1 MVRMKRS
8 GPFFH
13 DVSQEN
19 LYLKSELSRCHKLIA
34 ELEASYFHQKNNK
47 LLKENNDMK
56 EKLQQLSA
64 ELTNMSTK
72 EKHASHTSH
81 TLHQIRAELLDK
93 IVALQELLSAET
105 YKRKAEIQEKHK
117 LHIAKIKIEEENKH
131 LHQRISHLQAS
142 IEQKQNSLLQAK
154 QQTEMIKAENG
165 RLKEQMVEKEYQL
178 KHIKIEVDHMKD
190 RIIETK
196 ERLLEIEKMKEKL
209 FHETIIS
216 YKRQLDES
224 DAWIASHFAD
234 IDGGTKQT
242 EKTEEEAP
250 AVYAQPNHVETIL
263 EDVTKQIHAL
273 QKQLVRAQ
281 SSDQSMS
288 HTIEELKSRA
298 AEEKPYQKWVYKL
311 NLEKENKPSQ
321 KKTQ

>member
-1 MVRMKRS
+1 
-8 GPFFH
+8 
-13 DVSQEN
+13 
-19 LYLKSELSRCHKLIA
+19 
-34 ELEASYFHQKNNK
+34 
-47 LLKENNDMK
+47 MK

-64 ELTNMSTK
+64 ELTQMSTK
-72 EKHASHTSH
+72 EKHASHTSQ

-105 YKRKAEIQEKHK
+105 YKRKAEIEEKHK
-117 LHIAKIKIEEENKH
+117 LHIANIKIEEENKN
-131 LHQRISHLQAS
+131 LHKRISHLQAS
-142 IEQKQNSLLQAK
+142 IEQEQGALLQAK
-154 QQTEMIKAENG
+154 QQTELIKAENG

-178 KHIKIEVDHMKD
+178 KNIKIEVDHMKD

-196 ERLLEIEKMKEKL
+196 ERLLEIEKTKEKL

-234 IDGGTKQT
+234 IDGGTKQK
-242 EKTEEEAP
+242 EKTAEEAP
-250 AVYAQPNHVETIL
+250 AVYAQPAHVEAIL
-263 EDVTKQIHAL
+263 DDVTKQIHAL
-273 QKQLVRAQ
+273 QKQLARAQ
-281 SSDQSMS
+281 SSDQAMS
-288 HTIEELKSRA
+288 HTIEELKNRA

-321 KKTQ
+321 KKPQ

>member
-1 MVRMKRS
+1 MKRS

-19 LYLKSELSRCHKLIA
+19 LYLKSELSRCHKLIS
-34 ELEASYFHQKNNK
+34 ELEATYFHQKNNK

-64 ELTNMSTK
+64 ELTQMSTK
-72 EKHASHTSH
+72 EKHASHTSQ

-105 YKRKAEIQEKHK
+105 FKRKADTEEKHK
-117 LHIAKIKIEEENKH
+117 LHIAKIKIEEENKN
-131 LHQRISHLQAS
+131 LHKRVSLLQSSIQR
-142 IEQKQNSLLQAK
+142 EQNALLQAK
-154 QQTEMIKAENG
+154 HQTEKVKAENS
-165 RLKEQMVEKEYQL
+165 RLKEQMIEKEYQL

-196 ERLLEIEKMKEKL
+196 ERLLEIEKTKEKL
-209 FHETIIS
+209 FHETIVS

-234 IDGGTKQT
+234 IDGGPKQK
-242 EKTEEEAP
+242 EKTEEKAP
-250 AVYAQPNHVETIL
+250 AAYAQPHHVETIL
-263 EDVTKQIHAL
+263 EDVTKQVHAL
-273 QKQLVRAQ
+273 QKQLTRAK
-281 SSDQSMS
+281 STDQAMS
-288 HTIEELKSRA
+288 HTIEELKGRA

-311 NLEKENKPSQ
+311 NLERENKPSQ
-321 KKTQ
+321 KKNQ

>member
-1 MVRMKRS
+1 MKRS

-64 ELTNMSTK
+64 ELTQMSTK
-72 EKHASHTSH
+72 EKNASHTSQ
-81 TLHQIRAELLDK
+81 TLHHIRAELLDK

-105 YKRKAEIQEKHK
+105 YKRKAEIEEKHK
-117 LHIAKIKIEEENKH
+117 LYIAKIKIEEENKN
-131 LHQRISHLQAS
+131 LHKRISQLQAS
-142 IEQKQNSLLQAK
+142 IKQEQDALLQAK
-154 QQTEMIKAENG
+154 QQTEMIKDENG
-165 RLKEQMVEKEYQL
+165 RLKEQMAEKEYQL

-196 ERLLEIEKMKEKL
+196 ERLLEIEKTKEKL

-234 IDGGTKQT
+234 IDGGTKQK
-242 EKTEEEAP
+242 EKTAEEAP
-250 AVYAQPNHVETIL
+250 AVFTQPNHVETIL
-263 EDVTKQIHAL
+263 EDVTQQIHAL
-273 QKQLVRAQ
+273 QKQLARAQ
-281 SSDQSMS
+281 STDQAMS
-288 HTIEELKSRA
+288 HKIEELKNRA

-311 NLEKENKPSQ
+311 NLEKENKSSH
-321 KKTQ
+321 KKPQ

>member
-1 MVRMKRS
+1 MKRS

-19 LYLKSELSRCHKLIA
+19 LYLKSELSRCHKLIS
-34 ELEASYFHQKNNK
+34 ELEATYFHQKNNK

-64 ELTNMSTK
+64 ELTQMSTK
-72 EKHASHTSH
+72 EKHASHTSQ

-105 YKRKAEIQEKHK
+105 FKRKADIEEKHK
-117 LHIAKIKIEEENKH
+117 LHIAKIKIEEENKN
-131 LHQRISHLQAS
+131 LYKRVSLLQSSIQR
-142 IEQKQNSLLQAK
+142 EQNALLQAK
-154 QQTEMIKAENG
+154 HHTEKVKAENS
-165 RLKEQMVEKEYQL
+165 RLKEQMIEKEYQL

-196 ERLLEIEKMKEKL
+196 ERLLEIEKTKEKL
-209 FHETIIS
+209 FHETIVS

-234 IDGGTKQT
+234 IDGGPKQK
-242 EKTEEEAP
+242 EKTEEKAP
-250 AVYAQPNHVETIL
+250 AAYAQPHHVETIL
-263 EDVTKQIHAL
+263 EDVTKQVHAL
-273 QKQLVRAQ
+273 QKQLTRAQ
-281 SSDQSMS
+281 STDQAMS
-288 HTIEELKSRA
+288 HTIEELKGRA

-311 NLEKENKPSQ
+311 NLERENKPSQ
-321 KKTQ
+321 KKNQ

>member
-1 MVRMKRS
+1 MKRS

-19 LYLKSELSRCHKLIA
+19 LYLKSELSRCHKLIS
-34 ELEASYFHQKNNK
+34 ELEATYFHQKNNK

-64 ELTNMSTK
+64 ELTQMSTK
-72 EKHASHTSH
+72 EKHASHTSQ

-105 YKRKAEIQEKHK
+105 FKRKAEIEEKHK
-117 LHIAKIKIEEENKH
+117 LHIAKIKIEEENKN
-131 LHQRISHLQAS
+131 LHKRVSLLQSSIQR
-142 IEQKQNSLLQAK
+142 EQNALLQAK
-154 QQTEMIKAENG
+154 HQTEKVKAENS
-165 RLKEQMVEKEYQL
+165 RLKEQMIEKEYQL

-196 ERLLEIEKMKEKL
+196 ERLLEIENTKEKL
-209 FHETIIS
+209 FHETIVS

-234 IDGGTKQT
+234 IDGGPKQK
-242 EKTEEEAP
+242 EKTEEKAP
-250 AVYAQPNHVETIL
+250 AAYAQPHYAETIL
-263 EDVTKQIHAL
+263 EDVTKQVHAL
-273 QKQLVRAQ
+273 QKQLTRAQ
-281 SSDQSMS
+281 STDQAMS
-288 HTIEELKSRA
+288 HTIEELKGRA

-311 NLEKENKPSQ
+311 NLERENKPSQ
-321 KKTQ
+321 KKNQ

>member
-1 MVRMKRS
+1 MKRS

-19 LYLKSELSRCHKLIA
+19 LYLKSELSRCHKLIS

-56 EKLQQLSA
+56 EKLQQMTA
-64 ELTNMSTK
+64 ELTQMSTK
-72 EKHASHTSH
+72 EKHASHTSQS
-81 TLHQIRAELLDK
+81 LHQIRAELLDK
-93 IVALQELLSAET
+93 IVVLQELLSAET
-105 YKRKAEIQEKHK
+105 YKRRAEIEEKHK
-117 LHIAKIKIEEENKH
+117 LHIAKIKIEEENKN
-131 LHQRISHLQAS
+131 LHKRISQLQAS
-142 IEQKQNSLLQAK
+142 IEQEQNALLQAK
-154 QQTEMIKAENG
+154 QQAELIKTENG

-178 KHIKIEVDHMKD
+178 QHIKIEVDHMKD

-196 ERLLEIEKMKEKL
+196 ERLLDIEKTKEKL

-234 IDGGTKQT
+234 IDGNTKQK
-242 EKTEEEAP
+242 EKTEEAP
-250 AVYAQPNHVETIL
+250 VVYAQPNHVETIL
-263 EDVTKQIHAL
+263 EDVTKQIHVL
-273 QKQLVRAQ
+273 QKQLTRAQ
-281 SSDQSMS
+281 SSDQAMS
-288 HTIEELKSRA
+288 QTIEGLKNRA

-321 KKTQ
+321 KKTK

>member
-1 MVRMKRS
+1 MKRS

-72 EKHASHTSH
+72 EQHASHTSH

-117 LHIAKIKIEEENKH
+117 LHIAKIKIEAENKH

-142 IEQKQNSLLQAK
+142 IEQKQNALLQAK
-154 QQTEMIKAENG
+154 QQTELIKAENG
-165 RLKEQMVEKEYQL
+165 RLKEQIVEKEYQL

-196 ERLLEIEKMKEKL
+196 ERLLEIEKTKEKL

-288 HTIEELKSRA
+288 HTIEELKNRA

>member
-1 MVRMKRS
+1 MKRS

-19 LYLKSELSRCHKLIA
+19 LYLKSELSRCHKLIS
-34 ELEASYFHQKNNK
+34 ELEATYFHQKNNK

-64 ELTNMSTK
+64 ELTQMSTK
-72 EKHASHTSH
+72 EKHASHTSQ

-105 YKRKAEIQEKHK
+105 FKRKAEIEKKHK
-117 LHIAKIKIEEENKH
+117 LHIAKIKIEEENKN
-131 LHQRISHLQAS
+131 LHKRVSLLQSSIQR
-142 IEQKQNSLLQAK
+142 EQNALLQAK
-154 QQTEMIKAENG
+154 HQTEKVKAENS
-165 RLKEQMVEKEYQL
+165 RLKEQMIEKEYQL

-196 ERLLEIEKMKEKL
+196 ERLLEIENTKEKL
-209 FHETIIS
+209 FHETIVS

-234 IDGGTKQT
+234 IDGGPKQK
-242 EKTEEEAP
+242 EKTEEKAP
-250 AVYAQPNHVETIL
+250 AAYAQPHHVGTIL
-263 EDVTKQIHAL
+263 EDVTKQVHAL
-273 QKQLVRAQ
+273 QKQLTLAQ
-281 SSDQSMS
+281 STDQAMS
-288 HTIEELKSRA
+288 HTIEELKGRA

-311 NLEKENKPSQ
+311 NLERENKPSQ
-321 KKTQ
+321 KKNQ

>member
-1 MVRMKRS
+1 MKRS

-19 LYLKSELSRCHKLIA
+19 LYLKSELSRCHKLIS

-56 EKLQQLSA
+56 EKLQQLTT
-64 ELTNMSTK
+64 ELTQMSTK
-72 EKHASHTSH
+72 EKHASHTSQS
-81 TLHQIRAELLDK
+81 LHQIRAELLDK
-93 IVALQELLSAET
+93 IVVLQELLSAET
-105 YKRKAEIQEKHK
+105 YKRRAEIEEKHK
-117 LHIAKIKIEEENKH
+117 LHIAKIKIEEENKN
-131 LHQRISHLQAS
+131 LHKRISQLQAS
-142 IEQKQNSLLQAK
+142 IEQEQNTLIQAK
-154 QQTEMIKAENG
+154 QQAELIKAENG

-178 KHIKIEVDHMKD
+178 QHIKIEVDHMKD

-196 ERLLEIEKMKEKL
+196 ERLLDIEKTKEKL

-234 IDGGTKQT
+234 IDGNTKQK
-242 EKTEEEAP
+242 EKTEEAP

-263 EDVTKQIHAL
+263 EDVTKQIHVL
-273 QKQLVRAQ
+273 QKQLTRAQ
-281 SSDQSMS
+281 SSDQAMS
-288 HTIEELKSRA
+288 QTIEGLKNRA

-321 KKTQ
+321 KKTK

>member
-1 MVRMKRS
+1 
-8 GPFFH
+8 
-13 DVSQEN
+13 
-19 LYLKSELSRCHKLIA
+19 
-34 ELEASYFHQKNNK
+34 
-47 LLKENNDMK
+47 
-56 EKLQQLSA
+56 EK
-64 ELTNMSTK
+64 T
-72 EKHASHTSH
+72 
-81 TLHQIRAELLDK
+81 
-93 IVALQELLSAET
+93 
-105 YKRKAEIQEKHK
+105 
-117 LHIAKIKIEEENKH
+117 
-131 LHQRISHLQAS
+131 
-142 IEQKQNSLLQAK
+142 
-154 QQTEMIKAENG
+154 
-165 RLKEQMVEKEYQL
+165 
-178 KHIKIEVDHMKD
+178 
-190 RIIETK
+190 
-196 ERLLEIEKMKEKL
+196 KEKL

>member
-1 MVRMKRS
+1 MKRS

-64 ELTNMSTK
+64 ELTQMSMK

-105 YKRKAEIQEKHK
+105 YKRKSEIQEKHK
-117 LHIAKIKIEEENKH
+117 LHIAKIKIEEENNH

-142 IEQKQNSLLQAK
+142 IEQKQNALLQAK
-154 QQTEMIKAENG
+154 QQTEMIKAENS
-165 RLKEQMVEKEYQL
+165 RLKEQIVEKEYQL

-196 ERLLEIEKMKEKL
+196 ERLLEIEKTKEKL

>member
-1 MVRMKRS
+1 MKRS

-19 LYLKSELSRCHKLIA
+19 LYLKSELSRCHKLIS

-47 LLKENNDMK
+47 LLKENTDMK

-64 ELTNMSTK
+64 ELTHMSTK
-72 EKHASHTSH
+72 EKHASHTSQ

-93 IVALQELLSAET
+93 IVVLQELLSAET
-105 YKRKAEIQEKHK
+105 YKRRAEIEEKHK
-117 LHIAKIKIEEENKH
+117 LHIAKVKIEEENKN
-131 LHQRISHLQAS
+131 LHKRISELQAS
-142 IEQKQNSLLQAK
+142 IEQEQNALLQAK
-154 QQTEMIKAENG
+154 QQAELIKAENG

-196 ERLLEIEKMKEKL
+196 ERLLDIEKTKEKL
-209 FHETIIS
+209 FHETVIS

-234 IDGGTKQT
+234 IDGGTKQK

-250 AVYAQPNHVETIL
+250 AAYAQPNHVETIL
-263 EDVTKQIHAL
+263 EDVTKQIHVL
-273 QKQLVRAQ
+273 QKQLAHAQ
-281 SSDQSMS
+281 SSDQAKS
-288 HTIEELKSRA
+288 HTIEELKNRA

-321 KKTQ
+321 KKPQ

>member
-1 MVRMKRS
+1 MKRS

-19 LYLKSELSRCHKLIA
+19 LYLKSELSRCHKLIS

-56 EKLQQLSA
+56 EKLQQMTA
-64 ELTNMSTK
+64 ELTQMSTK
-72 EKHASHTSH
+72 EKHASHTSQS
-81 TLHQIRAELLDK
+81 LHQIRAELLDK
-93 IVALQELLSAET
+93 IVVLQELLSAET
-105 YKRKAEIQEKHK
+105 YKRRAEIEEKHK
-117 LHIAKIKIEEENKH
+117 LHIAKIKIEEENKN
-131 LHQRISHLQAS
+131 LHKRISQLQAS
-142 IEQKQNSLLQAK
+142 IEQEQNALLQTK
-154 QQTEMIKAENG
+154 QQAELIKTENG

-178 KHIKIEVDHMKD
+178 QHIKIEVDHMKD

-196 ERLLEIEKMKEKL
+196 ERLLDIEKTKEKL

-234 IDGGTKQT
+234 IDGNTKQK
-242 EKTEEEAP
+242 EKTEEAP

-263 EDVTKQIHAL
+263 EDVTKQIHVL
-273 QKQLVRAQ
+273 QKQLTRAQ
-281 SSDQSMS
+281 SSDQAMS
-288 HTIEELKSRA
+288 QTIEGLKNRA

-321 KKTQ
+321 KKTK